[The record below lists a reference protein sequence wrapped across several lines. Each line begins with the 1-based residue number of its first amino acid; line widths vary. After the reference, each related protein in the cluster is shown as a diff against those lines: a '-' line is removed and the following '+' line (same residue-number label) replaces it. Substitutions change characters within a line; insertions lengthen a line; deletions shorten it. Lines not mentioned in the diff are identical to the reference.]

1 MVMNTNN
8 SSREKKY
15 SMKVVSKRTGLTP
28 HAIRAWE
35 RRYHVVSPKRD
46 SNNRRFYTEHDI
58 ERLTLLREAT
68 GAGFPISQVVDYTD
82 DELREIVGEM
92 NVIDLPLRKPEMV
105 KGRDISVVKDNEVYI
120 ESFMSALDQMD
131 RKALEN
137 LLISC
142 ETEIGRNALLERV
155 ILPLMERIGELWRRG
170 EVRVSH
176 EHLASHVVRTFLG
189 NLLSSQKAFPGAPNA
204 LVTTPS
210 DQWHDIGAL
219 AAAVTAASEG
229 WNVSYLGP
237 NLPAEEI
244 AGAAKYN
251 NSSVVI
257 LSLIY
262 PEKDP
267 AVIQELRKL
276 RSHLPGVPVIA
287 GGRARESYSGVLEE
301 IDAVQVSDLYQIRA
315 ALENIRTNGIA

>member
-1 MVMNTNN
+1 MSTNGPIT
-8 SSREKKY
+8 EKKY
-15 SMKVVSKRTGLTP
+15 SMKVASKRTGLTP

-35 RRYHVVSPKRD
+35 RRYNVVKPERD
-46 SNNRRFYTEHDI
+46 SNNRRHYTEGDI

-68 GAGFPISQVVDYTD
+68 EAGFPISQVVSYTD

-92 NVIDLPLRKPEMV
+92 NVIDMPLRKPPEMV

-120 ESFMSALDQMD
+120 ESFMSALNQMD
-131 RKALEN
+131 RKTLEN

-142 ETEIGRNALLERV
+142 ETEMGRNALLERV
-155 ILPLMERIGELWRRG
+155 ILPLMERIGELWRKG
-170 EVRVSH
+170 EIRVSH

-189 NLLSSQKAFPGAPNA
+189 NLLSSQKAFPGAPNV

-229 WNVSYLGP
+229 WNVTYLGP
-237 NLPAEEI
+237 NLPSEEI

-251 NSSVVI
+251 NSRVVI

-262 PEKDP
+262 PEKDT

-287 GGRARESYSGVLEE
+287 GGRARESYSEVLDE
-301 IDAVQVSDLYQIRA
+301 IDAVQVSDLYQTRT

>member
-1 MVMNTNN
+1 
-8 SSREKKY
+8 
-15 SMKVVSKRTGLTP
+15 MKVVSKRTGLTP

-35 RRYHVVSPKRD
+35 RRYDVVSPKRD
-46 SNNRRFYTEHDI
+46 SNNRRCYTDDDI

-68 GAGFPISQVVDYTD
+68 EAGFPISQVVDYTD
-82 DELREIVGEM
+82 DELREIVGKM
-92 NVIDLPLRKPEMV
+92 NVIDLPLRKPPEMV
-105 KGRDISVVKDNEVYI
+105 KGRDISVVKDDEVYI
-120 ESFMSALDQMD
+120 ESFMSALNQMD
-131 RKALEN
+131 RKALESI
-137 LLISC
+137 LIGC
-142 ETEIGRNALLERV
+142 ETEIGRNAMLERV
-155 ILPLMERIGELWRRG
+155 VVPLMERIGDLWRSG
-170 EVRVSH
+170 EIRISH
-176 EHLASHVVRTFLG
+176 EHLATHVVRTFLG
-189 NLLSSQKAFPGAPNA
+189 SLLSSQKAFSGAPNA

-229 WNVSYLGP
+229 WNVTYLGP

-251 NSSVVI
+251 NSRVVI

-287 GGRARESYSGVLEE
+287 GGRASESYREVLEE
-301 IDAVQVSDLYQIRA
+301 IDAMPVSDLYQIRT